1 MPAELE
7 LAIHA
12 RQWGALPESG
22 GLLDQPFGLLDR
34 MSASLNAYNAL
45 VSEQSRGDLTLTEW
59 SKRNPGAWR
68 ILARV
73 EKLRRQRENNG
84 ET

>member
-12 RQWGALPESG
+12 RQWGALPEPG

-34 MSASLNAYNAL
+34 MAASLNAYNAL

-73 EKLRRQRENNG
+73 EKLKRQRENNG